1 MNDLTKKQQ
10 LWSREK
16 YRVMFHSQ
24 KHYNEIREVLKQGK
38 DIERV
43 DQLIEEAGKIEPTK
57 GSVSNAYQHMWG
69 YFKKNATEEEREAYR
84 SKLDAFMDD
93 KLGSDDLLAYLK
105 RLAVKYGVEYLLKST
120 ILKSGIGE

>member
-1 MNDLTKKQQ
+1 MNELTKMQQ
-10 LWSREK
+10 RWSQEK

-24 KHYNEIREVLKQGK
+24 KHYNEIREVLKKGT

-57 GSVSNAYQHMWG
+57 GSVCNAYQHMWG
-69 YFKKNATEEEREAYR
+69 YFKKYATEEEREAYL

-93 KLGSDDLLAYLK
+93 NLGSEELLSFL
-105 RLAVKYGVEYLLKST
+105 RQLALRYKVEYLLKST
-120 ILKSGIGE
+120 ILVER